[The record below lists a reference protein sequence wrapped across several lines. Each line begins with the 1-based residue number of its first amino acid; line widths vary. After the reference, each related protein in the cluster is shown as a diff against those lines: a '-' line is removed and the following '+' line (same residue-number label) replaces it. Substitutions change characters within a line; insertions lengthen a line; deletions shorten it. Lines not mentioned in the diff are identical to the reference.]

1 MKKPRDTV
9 TTPQDDWQYKQPD
22 TGKEFKHS
30 NPNVLF
36 HQVWEHRLSLP
47 DYGMDVSG
55 GWKDRL
61 WNDICDQ
68 NPYLL
73 CDSTED
79 KGTWVGMGD
88 IWRFLWSMKDWVTGG
103 MKLVEPEVAEKRARV
118 CTGADSGKACPNNQ
132 AINSC
137 WGCKGVGRLLD
148 SLLGPRTIPSA
159 SKLETCAACKCLL
172 RAKVWLPQEAIHFD
186 PEKTPSFC
194 WMNQKVEEVPPSS

>member
-9 TTPQDDWQYKQPD
+9 TTPQDGLSYQQPD
-22 TGKEFKHS
+22 TGKEFQHS

-36 HQVWEHRLSLP
+36 HEVWNHRLSLP

-61 WNDICDQ
+61 WNDICEQ

-73 CDSTED
+73 CDSTDD
-79 KGTWVGMGD
+79 KRTWIGMGD

-118 CTGADSGKACPNNQ
+118 CTGADSGKPCPNNQ

-148 SLLGPRTIPSA
+148 NLLGPRSIPSG
-159 SKLETCAACKCLL
+159 SQLETCAACKCRL
-172 RAKVWLPQEAIHFD
+172 RAKVWLPQEAIHYD
-186 PEKTPSFC
+186 PE
-194 WMNQKVEEVPPSS
+194 